1 MRHKIEVRS
10 VPVALVAG
18 LVYVL
23 LAAGCASSGTPSPVA
38 SMSGTGMTGYLSV
51 EAVPNGLEVLPP
63 PPAPGSAAQAYD
75 ESVSRDAL
83 ALRNTPRW
91 DLATGDAD
99 LTLPRAADAFSC
111 ALDASVPEADA
122 PHLYL
127 LMRKVG
133 FDASLSTRA
142 AKDQYHRVRPFVE
155 NKKPTCTP
163 GDEEA
168 LKGNG
173 SYPSGHTTLG
183 WAWALILAEI
193 APDRAN
199 AILPRG
205 LAFGESRVV
214 CNVHWESDVAAG
226 RILGAGLVA
235 RLHADPAFLR
245 DLEAAKVELAAARA
259 KGLKPRRDCAAERA
273 ALAK

>member
-1 MRHKIEVRS
+1 MRHKIEVQS
-10 VPVALVAG
+10 VPLLLVAG
-18 LVYVL
+18 LVYAL
-23 LAAGCASSGTPSPVA
+23 LVAGCASSGTAFPAA
-38 SMSGTGMTGYLSV
+38 SMSGIGTIGHLSAD
-51 EAVPNGLEVLPP
+51 AVPNGLELLPP
-63 PPAPGSAAQAYD
+63 PPQPGSAAMAYD
-75 ESVSRDAL
+75 EASSRVAL

-91 DLATGDAD
+91 ELATGDAD
-99 LTLPRAADAFSC
+99 LTPPRVAGAFSC

-127 LMRKVG
+127 LMRKVVE
-133 FDASLSTRA
+133 DASLSTRA
-142 AKDQYHRVRPFVE
+142 AKNHYHRVRPFVE
-155 NKKPTCTP
+155 NREPTCTP

-173 SYPSGHTTLG
+173 SYPSGHSTFG

-193 APDRAN
+193 APERSN
-199 AILPRG
+199 AILSRG

-245 DLEAAKVELAAARA
+245 DMEAAKAELAAARA
-259 KGLKPRRDCAAERA
+259 KGLKSPRDCAAEWA